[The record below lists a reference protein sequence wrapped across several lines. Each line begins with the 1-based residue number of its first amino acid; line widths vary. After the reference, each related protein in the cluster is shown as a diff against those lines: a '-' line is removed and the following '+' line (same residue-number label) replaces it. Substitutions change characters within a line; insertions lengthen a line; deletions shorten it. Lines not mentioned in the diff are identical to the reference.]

1 MLRNNVIC
9 ALVFLYGFGTFRLL
23 FFPFAFSLFVVPL
36 STPNTIFAEVI
47 MKRLSPTLDLKI
59 GEEQAGFRRGR
70 DRIDHIKQSTEWQC
84 ST

>member
-1 MLRNNVIC
+1 MLFAHC
-9 ALVFLYGFGTFRLL
+9 FFSYGFGTFQLL
-23 FFPFAFSLFVVPL
+23 FFPLLFL
-36 STPNTIFAEVI
+36 FFYFLLFTPNDILAKVI

>member
-1 MLRNNVIC
+1 MC
-9 ALVFLYGFGTFRLL
+9 TGFFIRFWYFSVA

-70 DRIDHIKQSTEWQC
+70 DLIDHIKQSTEWQC